1 MDKKH
6 TSELLEQFQYN
17 LKNRRKDLIE
27 QLDTFHTN
35 TEQDKILTEI
45 VNIEIGRIDNI
56 LKSLKKL

>member
-1 MDKKH
+1 MDNKH
-6 TSELLEQFQYN
+6 TSVLLEQFQYN
-17 LKNRRKDLIE
+17 LKNRRKDLME
-27 QLDTFHTN
+27 QLDTFDTN

>member
-27 QLDTFHTN
+27 QLDTFDTN